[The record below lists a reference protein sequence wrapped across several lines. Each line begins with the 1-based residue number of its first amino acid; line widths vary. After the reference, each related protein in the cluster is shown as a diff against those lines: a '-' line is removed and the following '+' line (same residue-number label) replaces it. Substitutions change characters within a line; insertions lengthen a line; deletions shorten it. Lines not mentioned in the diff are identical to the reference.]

1 MPSPF
6 ESTMSDTYLVTGASK
21 GLGRSISISLANSG
35 KSVIALARNSPELE
49 ELYGYFKRISPN
61 SKVVSCDLASKKDIF
76 SAVEIIKRDFS
87 HLSGI
92 VHNAGTILPIENMLD
107 VSRESW
113 ARAVNVNLI
122 GVQDITQSI
131 VQSGWWRKPYK
142 NCNDFKWCSKTTT
155 TRLEFI
161 LCFQGRSRHVD
172 EMLSRG
178 RKLSEHISSGNCTR
192 DC

>member
-1 MPSPF
+1 MPNPF

-113 ARAVNVNLI
+113 VRAECEPHC
-122 GVQDITQSI
+122 VQDITQSLYSLVGGENHTRI
-131 VQSGWWRKPYK
+131 VTISVVQQNNHYMG
-142 NCNDFKWCSKTTT
+142 
-155 TRLEFI
+155 
-161 LCFQGRSRHVD
+161 GV
-172 EMLSRG
+172 
-178 RKLSEHISSGNCTR
+178 HIVFPR
-192 DC
+192 QV